1 MFHRLNRV
9 SKVACTAAVACL
21 STLGYQVTASAAPSV
36 VPWLNQPAAAPALAS
51 ALAAPAPARHACAA
65 SDLKVVP
72 GHQGARRGY
81 ATQELRITNR
91 STESCYILGAPSV
104 ELHHP
109 DDFVEQV
116 SPATAPADVA
126 QQRIDLAP
134 DDDAYLLL
142 GTPGSCDASIGPE
155 RKVATRMKVFPQGGG
170 NLALEGVYL
179 DTLCGPARVLQMQA
193 VQDEPKQAMKAA
205 ASLAA
210 AGKSLGLRELTG
222 AITAPESVTRGETL
236 RYTVTL
242 TNPTNAAIKLAPCPS
257 YTQSLYTEGRTQN
270 STYLL
275 NCVGAAG
282 QIPARSSV
290 SFAMEAAVPADMTGP
305 GMKLSWSLPDSL
317 SAGAIIPLK

>member
-9 SKVACTAAVACL
+9 SKVSFAAAVACL
-21 STLGYQVTASAAPSV
+21 STLGYQATVSAASSV
-36 VPWLNQPAAAPALAS
+36 VPWLNQPAAAPASAPAAQAS
-51 ALAAPAPARHACAA
+51 AQHACAA

-91 STESCYILGAPSV
+91 STESCYLLGAPSV

-116 SPATAPADVA
+116 SPAAAPADVA

-134 DDDAYLLL
+134 DDDAYILL
-142 GTPGSCDASIGPE
+142 GTPGSCEASIRPE

-170 NLALEGVYL
+170 NLTLDGVYL
-179 DTLCGPARVLQMQA
+179 DTLCGPAKVLQMEA
-193 VQDEPKQAMKAA
+193 VQDEPKQAAKVAA
-205 ASLAA
+205 NLAA

-222 AITAPESVTRGETL
+222 ALTAPESVARGETL

-242 TNPTNAAIKLAPCPS
+242 ANPTNAAIKLAPCPS
-257 YTQSLYTEGRTQN
+257 YTQSLYTEGRAQN
-270 STYLL
+270 STYML
-275 NCVGAAG
+275 NCAGAAG
-282 QIPARSSV
+282 QIPAGASV
-290 SFAMEAAVPADMTGP
+290 SFAMEAVVPADMTGS
-305 GMKLSWSLPDSL
+305 GMKLSWSLQDSV
-317 SAGAIIPLK
+317 SVGAIVPLR